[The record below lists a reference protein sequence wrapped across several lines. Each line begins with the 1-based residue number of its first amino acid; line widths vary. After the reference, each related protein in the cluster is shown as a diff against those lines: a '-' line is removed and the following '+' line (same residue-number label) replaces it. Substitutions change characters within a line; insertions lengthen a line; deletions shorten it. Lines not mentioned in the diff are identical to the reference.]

1 MKVKKSNCNM
11 LLGRSKRIEIKHVL
25 SRELLIWAVSFD
37 GIFVLTI
44 ILRDI
49 IDVTAS
55 FDDITGRYY
64 ATGYATKNACQLM
77 SPLGQLINEEA
88 ILIFIEKVMLRN

>member
-1 MKVKKSNCNM
+1 M

-25 SRELLIWAVSFD
+25 SWDLLIWAVSFD

-49 IDVTAS
+49 IGVTAS
-55 FDDITGRYY
+55 FDDITG
-64 ATGYATKNACQLM
+64 
-77 SPLGQLINEEA
+77 
-88 ILIFIEKVMLRN
+88 